1 MLPFPHWVSSREKGG
16 IDQSRIRPEGKWR
29 QAEGTAGRIKS
40 KCRTEKRGWMDEEVE
55 KNERRIR
62 REGRG
67 FKPGKVVP
75 LEMGLPLGLAILS
88 KSLQL

>member
-1 MLPFPHWVSSREKGG
+1 MASIRAGSGRRGSGNRLKALRGG
-16 IDQSRIRPEGKWR
+16 LSQNVEQKKED
-29 QAEGTAGRIKS
+29 
-40 KCRTEKRGWMDEEVE
+40 GWMDEEVE
-55 KNERRIR
+55 KNEKRIR

>member
-1 MLPFPHWVSSREKGG
+1 MASIRAGSGRRGSGDRLKALRGG
-16 IDQSRIRPEGKWR
+16 LSQNVEQKKED
-29 QAEGTAGRIKS
+29 
-40 KCRTEKRGWMDEEVE
+40 GWMDEEVE
-55 KNERRIR
+55 KNEKGIR

>member
-1 MLPFPHWVSSREKGG
+1 MASIRAGSGRRGSGDRLKALRGG
-16 IDQSRIRPEGKWR
+16 LSQNVEQK
-29 QAEGTAGRIKS
+29 
-40 KCRTEKRGWMDEEVE
+40 KRGWMDEEVE
-55 KNERRIR
+55 KNEKRIR

-88 KSLQL
+88 

>member
-1 MLPFPHWVSSREKGG
+1 MAS
-16 IDQSRIRPEGKWR
+16 IRAGSGR
-29 QAEGTAGRIKS
+29 RGSGDTAGRIKS

>member
-1 MLPFPHWVSSREKGG
+1 MASIRAGSGRRGSGDRLKALRGG
-16 IDQSRIRPEGKWR
+16 LSQNVEQKKED
-29 QAEGTAGRIKS
+29 
-40 KCRTEKRGWMDEEVE
+40 GWMDEEVE
-55 KNERRIR
+55 KNERSIR

>member
-1 MLPFPHWVSSREKGG
+1 MASIRAGSGRRGSGDRLKALRGG
-16 IDQSRIRPEGKWR
+16 LSQNVEQKKED
-29 QAEGTAGRIKS
+29 
-40 KCRTEKRGWMDEEVE
+40 GWMDEEVE
-55 KNERRIR
+55 KNEKRIR

>member
-1 MLPFPHWVSSREKGG
+1 MASIRAGSGRRGSGDRLKALRGG
-16 IDQSRIRPEGKWR
+16 LSQNVEQKEED
-29 QAEGTAGRIKS
+29 
-40 KCRTEKRGWMDEEVE
+40 GWMDEEVE
-55 KNERRIR
+55 KNEKRIR